1 VFVVVKAR
9 RIVLN
14 AKTGKKRIE
23 IFDFTPLP
31 PIPEPK
37 GVDLEELAKLI
48 EYAKRMGWI

>member
-1 VFVVVKAR
+1 MVEAR

-31 PIPEPK
+31 PTPEPK
-37 GVDLEELAKLI
+37 GVNLKELVKLI
-48 EYAKRMGWI
+48 EYAKKQKWI